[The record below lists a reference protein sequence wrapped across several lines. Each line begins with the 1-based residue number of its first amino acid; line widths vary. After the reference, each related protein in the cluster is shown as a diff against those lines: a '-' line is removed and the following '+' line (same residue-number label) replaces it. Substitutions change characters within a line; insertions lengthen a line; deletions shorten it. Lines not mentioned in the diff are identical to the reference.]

1 MSLQYIIYNRL
12 ADSFLNLETIF
23 KYSNKLISNDSPGAD
38 GDKYVES

>member
-1 MSLQYIIYNRL
+1 MSPQNIMCKQL
-12 ADSFLNLETIF
+12 AGSFLNLETIF